1 MQGGIITNV
10 CSVGRPSTMCARK
23 VTERLRRLH
32 DRVTGGLHPC
42 LVMLVGVCL
51 CVVWCVLSRRAS
63 RGGWARKR
71 NDRNNTRLSCFAHFT
86 CLVLSCFFRVHPW
99 RAFSGACRSRPT
111 LYRAEHHTPMG
122 RVLRSYAL
130 EPSRGLCGS
139 DTCMPVLDHIKFQ
152 YVPISLL
159 SPFSL
164 NMPQNPSNTTPI
176 E

>member
-1 MQGGIITNV
+1 MTPFF
-10 CSVGRPSTMCARK
+10 SSFHPPPTAPRRPKAY
-23 VTERLRRLH
+23 
-32 DRVTGGLHPC
+32 
-42 LVMLVGVCL
+42 
-51 CVVWCVLSRRAS
+51 
-63 RGGWARKR
+63 
-71 NDRNNTRLSCFAHFT
+71 AHFLNSRCLLPLPLFPHLYT
-86 CLVLSCFFRVHPW
+86 VLGLEKTIVPICNHSSSNFRFLSCLVLSCFFRVHPW

>member
-1 MQGGIITNV
+1 MDPTSLACV
-10 CSVGRPSTMCARK
+10 SVAPVLCTAPHSIPPPPPPTC
-23 VTERLRRLH
+23 
-32 DRVTGGLHPC
+32 TG
-42 LVMLVGVCL
+42 
-51 CVVWCVLSRRAS
+51 LSRRPHSILPVSVSVAGFVVVGVLFCLLPFWVRCS
-63 RGGWARKR
+63 S
-71 NDRNNTRLSCFAHFT
+71 LS